1 MADLESFFEELKAQR
16 ESQNI
21 EISEICE
28 FTKIQEKYI
37 TAIETGDFNML
48 PNVYTRL
55 FLKAYTNFI
64 GADYKKALNDYELYT
79 TGKVTKK
86 EDSSENKIKSSP
98 NKDESS
104 AKVLAE
110 GQVSYQKIASGIF
123 VIIIIITFLWWTSK
137 ITNEKTNETETKSIN
152 EINLLPSINNK
163 IETNPDSNNT
173 SIHKNKLN
181 NNILKNSFPLNQN
194 DFKANNK
201 NNEITKNI
209 QLSSPYKISI
219 EAINDTK
226 INISNTTN
234 FKTYNFIN
242 RLVDNGEKFEF
253 EFNSIINFEF
263 LSSKD
268 VLVKLNDYSLDDLLK
283 MKNLAVRGSYEASTS
298 QLYISFYNY

>member
-1 MADLESFFEELKAQR
+1 MCKASKRQR

-37 TAIETGDFNML
+37 IAIETGDFNIL

-55 FLKAYTNFI
+55 FLKAYANFI

-86 EDSSENKIKSSP
+86 ESSVENKIKSPSD
-98 NKDESS
+98 KDEPAATILS
-104 AKVLAE
+104 E
-110 GQVSYQKIASGIF
+110 GQISYKKIASGIF

-137 ITNEKTNETETKSIN
+137 ITNENANKIEVKSIN
-152 EINLLPSINNK
+152 KVNSASTDNDIETNIDSNSASIPTSKVNSLKNLLPLNENDFTANK
-163 IETNPDSNNT
+163 
-173 SIHKNKLN
+173 
-181 NNILKNSFPLNQN
+181 KNS
-194 DFKANNK
+194 
-201 NNEITKNI
+201 EITKRV
-209 QLSSPYKISI
+209 LLKPPYKMSI

-234 FKTYNFIN
+234 NLIN
-242 RLVDNGEKFEF
+242 RIVKNGEKFEF

-263 LSSKD
+263 LSSTD
-268 VLVKLNDYSLDDLLK
+268 VIVKLNEYSLNQLMKIKK
-283 MKNLAVRGSYEASTS
+283 MAIRGSYEASNS